1 MRTDMGSPLQ
11 RKIKQ
16 NASFKSK
23 AHEATLSLL
32 VAGIHLRRESDA
44 IFKKYGLSFSY
55 YNVLRIL
62 RGAPEEGYPRCD
74 IIDRML
80 DPAPDVTRLI
90 DQMIKKGWVKRTRSA
105 SDRRVSL
112 HWITQKGLGLL
123 ELIDNEVNELNAQ
136 YDAKIDDADLEH
148 LIRICSYIYS
158 DTSAA
163 PAKDDC

>member
-1 MRTDMGSPLQ
+1 MQSPLK

-32 VAGIHLRRESDA
+32 VASIHLRRESESL
-44 IFKKYGLSFSY
+44 FKKHGLSFSY

-62 RGAPEEGYPRCD
+62 RGAPEDGYPRCD

-90 DQMIKKGWVKRTRSA
+90 DQLINKGWVKRTRSA

-112 HWITQKGLGLL
+112 HWITQSGLDLL
-123 ELIDNEVNELNAQ
+123 EKVDTEVDILNAK
-136 YDAKIDDADLEH
+136 YDEQITEEDLDH
-148 LIRICSYIYS
+148 LIRICSYIYTADS
-158 DTSAA
+158 TE
-163 PAKDDC
+163 PVRDDC

>member
-1 MRTDMGSPLQ
+1 MDSFLQ

-32 VAGIHLRRESDA
+32 VAGIQIRRESEA
-44 IFKKYGLSFSY
+44 IFKQYGLSFSY

-62 RGAPEEGYPRCD
+62 RGAPENGYPRCD

-90 DQMIKKGWVKRTRSA
+90 DQLIRKGWVHRSRSD

-112 HWITQKGLGLL
+112 HWITQQGLDLL
-123 ELIDNEVNELNAQ
+123 EKIDTEIDVLNAK
-136 YDAKIDDADLEH
+136 YDEKISAEDLDH

-158 DTSAA
+158 DTSIE
-163 PAKDDC
+163 PERDDC

>member
-1 MRTDMGSPLQ
+1 MDSSLQ

-32 VAGIHLRRESDA
+32 VAGIHVRRESEA
-44 IFKKYGLSFSY
+44 IFKKHGLSFSY

-62 RGAPEEGYPRCD
+62 RGAPADGYPRCD
-74 IIDRML
+74 IIERML

-90 DQMIKKGWVKRTRSA
+90 DQLINKGWVHRSRSDA
-105 SDRRVSL
+105 DRRVSL
-112 HWITQKGLGLL
+112 HWITQQGLDLL
-123 ELIDNEVNELNAQ
+123 EKIDIEIDTLNAT
-136 YDAKIDDADLEH
+136 YDEKISKEDLEH

-158 DTSAA
+158 HASEE
-163 PAKDDC
+163 PARDDC

>member
-1 MRTDMGSPLQ
+1 MQSPLQ

-32 VAGIHLRRESDA
+32 VAGIHLRRESEA

-62 RGAPEEGYPRCD
+62 RGAPPEGYARCD

-90 DQMIKKGWVKRTRSA
+90 DQMMNKGWVKRTRSEH
-105 SDRRVSL
+105 DRRVSL
-112 HWITQKGLGLL
+112 HWITEQGLL
-123 ELIDNEVNELNAQ
+123 LLQQIDQEVNATTAQ
-136 YDAKIDDADLEH
+136 YDAKIPEEDLDH

-158 DTSAA
+158 SASEE
-163 PAKDDC
+163 PAQDDC

>member
-1 MRTDMGSPLQ
+1 MQSPLQ

-32 VAGIHLRRESDA
+32 VASIHLRRESEHV
-44 IFKKYGLSFSY
+44 FKKHGLSFSY

-62 RGAPEEGYPRCD
+62 RGAPEDGYPRCD
-74 IIDRML
+74 IIERML

-90 DQMIKKGWVKRTRSA
+90 DQLINKGWVKRTRSDA
-105 SDRRVSL
+105 DRRVSL
-112 HWITQKGLGLL
+112 HWITQSGLDLL
-123 ELIDNEVNELNAQ
+123 EKVDSEVDSLNST
-136 YDAKIDDADLEH
+136 YDEQIPEEDLDH
-148 LIRICSYIYS
+148 LIRICSYIYES
-158 DTSAA
+158 QSVE

>member
-1 MRTDMGSPLQ
+1 MQSPLQ

-32 VAGIHLRRESDA
+32 VASIHLRRESES
-44 IFKKYGLSFSY
+44 IFKKYGLTFSY

-62 RGAPEEGYPRCD
+62 RGAPNDGYPRCD
-74 IIDRML
+74 IIERML

-90 DQMIKKGWVKRTRSA
+90 DQLINKGWVKRTRSD

-112 HWITQKGLGLL
+112 HWITQAGLDLL
-123 ELIDNEVNELNAQ
+123 DRIDIDIDAVNAH
-136 YDAKIDDADLEH
+136 YDATISEEDLDH
-148 LIRICSYIYS
+148 LIRISSYIYNNS
-158 DTSAA
+158 SKET
-163 PAKDDC
+163 AKDDC